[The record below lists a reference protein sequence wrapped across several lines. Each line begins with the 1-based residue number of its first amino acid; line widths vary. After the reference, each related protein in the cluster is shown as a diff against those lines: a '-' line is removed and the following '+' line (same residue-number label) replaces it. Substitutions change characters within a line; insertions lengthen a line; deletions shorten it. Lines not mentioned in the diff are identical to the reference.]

1 MKSANHPGVI
11 FKRRY
16 IKQRG
21 DLKAFA
27 ASSQISRQYWGDV
40 FRGEKRVTAKLAC
53 HMDNTSIESAELWAS
68 LQAEYDVAMAR
79 RRKNYRR

>member
-1 MKSANHPGVI
+1 MSTAAHPGVI

-27 ASSQISRQYWGDV
+27 ASSKISRQYLCDV
-40 FRGEKRVTAKLAC
+40 FRGEKRVTAKIAC
-53 HMDNTSIESAELWAS
+53 CMANTSIEPAEHWAS